1 MSGSGSTPT
10 KPVAP
15 RRGRKPKEPSASDNC
30 RMCGCCFKTQFG
42 NFTGKSGWISSENM
56 FVAPTR
62 KGTTLP
68 KLADLLNTELFVV
81 VEEGES
87 FSARV
92 CSPCGTKVRNCAAM
106 LSQIREKLNTPT
118 ENEQLLRLKRMSK
131 SPHSTQNKKL
141 ARPASSS
148 EPSVPNQ
155 QPSSIAR
162 EVRARRSLAL
172 GSSLDF
178 LEKENVFPFP
188 PGLEDVADPPRNR
201 SSETSVVVGVNY
213 RNSTRTVAYDG
224 SEQGNLVK
232 YVTRKD

>member
-68 KLADLLNTELFVV
+68 KLVDLLKTELFVV

-148 EPSVPNQ
+148 EPSVQNQ

-172 GSSLDF
+172 GGQSVFLASLPSLTLRF
-178 LEKENVFPFP
+178 QPRSRPF
-188 PGLEDVADPPRNR
+188 V
-201 SSETSVVVGVNY
+201 
-213 RNSTRTVAYDG
+213 
-224 SEQGNLVK
+224 
-232 YVTRKD
+232 